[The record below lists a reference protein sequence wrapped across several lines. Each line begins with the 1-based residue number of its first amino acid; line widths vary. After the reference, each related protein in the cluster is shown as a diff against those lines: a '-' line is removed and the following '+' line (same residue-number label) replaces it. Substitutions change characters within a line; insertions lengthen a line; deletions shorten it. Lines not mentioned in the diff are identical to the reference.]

1 MSGSVPSLDEDLGL
15 GDEDGFEEDEG
26 WRDEFEFKKKMN
38 EFAIFL
44 ISFKNINRY
53 IVGDNIYLSMCR

>member
-1 MSGSVPSLDEDLGL
+1 
-15 GDEDGFEEDEG
+15 
-26 WRDEFEFKKKMN
+26 MN

-44 ISFKNINRY
+44 ISFSFKNINRY